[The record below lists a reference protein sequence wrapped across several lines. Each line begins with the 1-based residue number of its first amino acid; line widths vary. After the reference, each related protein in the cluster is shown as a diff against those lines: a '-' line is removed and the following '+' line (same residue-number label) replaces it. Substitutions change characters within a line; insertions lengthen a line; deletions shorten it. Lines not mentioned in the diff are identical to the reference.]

1 MRSTGLLG
9 AAVAN
14 NASWCDAVCRS
25 HGYPGAFSSQLW
37 SSPRHH
43 LRLYPNAITLRP
55 GVTAPEALA
64 TAEPSRSFAVKDS
77 FARLDLAPAGF
88 GLPGEATWIV
98 RDGEPDG
105 LPDDSLSWDEITGP
119 GELGNW
125 ETAWAGGSGDG
136 PVFLPGLLSD
146 PRCAILACRR
156 EDAIIA
162 GAIVYGAG
170 GVAGISN
177 VFSAGLAP
185 DRLWADVQQA
195 VAGLHPHLPVVGYEQ
210 GSSLEAA
217 QQAGFRVLGKLRI
230 WTRPYSA
237 PLPAPA
243 SYRSAWRRHGAR
255 ARRRHLSRQ
264 GRGIQASRAV
274 PSHASCRTRP
284 AKRRVPETPK
294 HLAFSLIMP
303 IAGERRMKQGE
314 QLRA

>member
-1 MRSTGLLG
+1 MRSMGLLG

-25 HGYPGAFSSQLW
+25 HGYPGAFSSRLW
-37 SSPRHH
+37 SSPRHR

-88 GLPGEATWIV
+88 GLLGEATWIV

-105 LPDDSLSWDEITGP
+105 LPDDGLSWDEVTGP

-125 ETAWAGGSGDG
+125 ETAWAGGSGSG
-136 PVFLPGLLSD
+136 PVFPSGLLSD

-162 GAIVYGAG
+162 GAIVYAAD

-185 DRLWADVQQA
+185 DRLWADVRQA
-195 VAGLHPHLPVVGYEQ
+195 AAGLHPHLPVVGYEQ

-237 PLPAPA
+237 PSPGLLPQRLAKT
-243 SYRSAWRRHGAR
+243 RCKSAET
-255 ARRRHLSRQ
+255 HLSRQ
-264 GRGIQASRAV
+264 GRGIQASRA
-274 PSHASCRTRP
+274 
-284 AKRRVPETPK
+284 
-294 HLAFSLIMP
+294 
-303 IAGERRMKQGE
+303 AG
-314 QLRA
+314 